1 MAAGDNITLPEDVLL
16 SGDARFTG
24 TVSAFPTSSLNESHL
39 SSATAVPRSKL
50 AQDNLQIVPIPLYS
64 WRIWNAPTSSLPDA
78 AANDDLGLVYG
89 TFGTGHD
96 MIQTGDLKNTPTTR
110 YARTMVTLPYNYQS
124 AETVQIR
131 AYAGMETTVASSSTT
146 IDFEVY
152 EIDGTGAISAD
163 LCATAATTINSLTYA
178 NKDFTITSTALVP
191 ADVLDIRMTIVVT
204 DSGTGT
210 AVIGSVGK
218 TDLLIDLK
226 G

>member
-1 MAAGDNITLPEDVLL
+1 MAAGDNITFDENVNL
-16 SGDARFTG
+16 SGDVRIDG
-24 TVSAFPTSSLNESHL
+24 SVSLFPLATLNESHL
-39 SSATAVPRSKL
+39 SSSTLIPRSKL
-50 AQDNLQIVPIPLYS
+50 AQDSLQAVPIPLYN
-64 WRIWNAPTSSLPDA
+64 WRVWNAPISSLPAA

-96 MIQTGDLKNTPTTR
+96 LIQTGDLKNTTTTR

-178 NKDFTITSTALVP
+178 NKDFTITSTGLV
-191 ADVLDIRMTIVVT
+191 AGDVLDIRMTIVVT

-218 TDLLIDLK
+218 TNLLVDLK